1 MMAENKKKVSFGMPV
16 YNGEQYLEKTLDSI
30 LAQTF
35 TDFELV
41 ISDNGSTDRTQ
52 QICESYAA
60 KDERI
65 KYYRNPINIGV
76 APNCNRVFQL
86 CSSEYF
92 KLTDFDDILSPE
104 FLEKCVQGLDQHP
117 RAACCY
123 PKTRLIN
130 ENGEKIKDFDPP
142 KDASSPQPHL
152 RFKSLILDPD
162 HIVSQ
167 ASGLMRS
174 EMVGNT
180 VMHGSYPC
188 SDEVFLAHLSLL
200 GDFIELP
207 DRLFYYRI
215 HAKQSTKGVKA
226 SERSRVYFYDTSL
239 QGKVVLIKWLY
250 FKNCL
255 TAIHT
260 SPIGLNQKMLCY
272 LYMLRWL
279 LVIKNLRSISKD
291 ILLAIHERLHIFPGL
306 YQKALSEANRDD

>member
-1 MMAENKKKVSFGMPV
+1 MPV
-16 YNGEQYLEKTLDSI
+16 YNGERYLEITLDSI

-60 KDERI
+60 RDDRV
-65 KYYRNPINIGV
+65 KYHRNPQNIGI
-76 APNCNRVFQL
+76 APNFNRVFHL
-86 CSSEYF
+86 CTGEYF
-92 KLTDFDDILSPE
+92 KWTDYDDILAPE

-123 PKTRLIN
+123 PKTRLID
-130 ENGEKIKDFDPP
+130 ERGEKIKDFDPP

-167 ASGLMRS
+167 ASGLMRADL
-174 EMVGNT
+174 VGKT

-200 GDFIELP
+200 GDFVELP

-226 SERSRVYFYDTSL
+226 SERSRVYFFDASL
-239 QGKVVLIKWLY
+239 QGQVVLIKWLY
-250 FKNCL
+250 FKDCL

-260 SPIGLNQKMLCY
+260 SPISFSQKILCY
-272 LYMLRWL
+272 LYMVRWL
-279 LVIKNLRSISKD
+279 FVIKNLRSITKD
-291 ILLAIHERLHIFPGL
+291 LLLAIHKKIHIFPGL
-306 YQKALSEANRDD
+306 YKSALDAANRSD